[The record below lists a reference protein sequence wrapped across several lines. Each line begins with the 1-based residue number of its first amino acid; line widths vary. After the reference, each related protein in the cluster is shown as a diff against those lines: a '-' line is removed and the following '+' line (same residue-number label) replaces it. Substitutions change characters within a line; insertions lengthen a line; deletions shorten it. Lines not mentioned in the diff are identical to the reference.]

1 MTPRISVIMPVYNN
15 APFLNEAIRSI
26 LSQSYRDI
34 EFLIIDDCSTDA
46 SLEIILSYQ
55 DERVRVV
62 QNNSKLGIACSL
74 NKGLD
79 LARGEY
85 IARMDGDDISRASR
99 FERQL
104 SCFDANSNIGICG
117 SWVRFFWNNRS
128 FIGSYPIEPDC
139 IKAYMLFSNPLAH
152 PSVMIRVSLLNKFNL
167 RYDENIVAAQD
178 FEFWRRCADC
188 FDIIN
193 LPDVLLDY
201 RIHGKGLTARKR
213 SISRKQLLA
222 ILSDSLLE
230 LDLDVSLEDLL
241 FHAEV
246 GNGSGMFTINEIIA
260 AEEWL
265 NNLIRVNREC
275 KRYSEEGVL
284 KAAAFV
290 WFRICRNSA
299 HLGWQIWWR
308 YRKVSFRHMYIPRW
322 KEIIVFWA
330 SILRA
335 GLTPFNSAKPQ
346 GRLDIKK
353 DVNES

>member
-1 MTPRISVIMPVYNN
+1 MTPRITVIMPVYNN

-26 LSQSYRDI
+26 LSQSYRDF
-34 EFLIIDDCSTDA
+34 EFLIIDDGSTDG
-46 SLEIILSYQ
+46 SREIIRSYQ
-55 DERVRVV
+55 DERIRLV
-62 QNNSKLGIACSL
+62 QNNSNLGISCSL

-85 IARMDGDDISRASR
+85 VARMDGDDISRASR
-99 FERQL
+99 FGRQL

-117 SWVRFFWNNRS
+117 SWVRFFGNNRS
-128 FIGSYPIEPDC
+128 FIGSYPIAPDC
-139 IKAYMLFSNPLAH
+139 IKAYMLF
-152 PSVMIRVSLLNKFNL
+152 NL
-167 RYDENIVAAQD
+167 GYDENIVAAQD

-188 FDIIN
+188 FDIVN

-230 LDLDVSLEDLL
+230 LDLDVSREDLL

-246 GNGSGMFTINEIIA
+246 GNGSGMFTINEIDA

-265 NNLIRVNREC
+265 INLIRVNREC
-275 KRYSEEGVL
+275 KRYSEEGML

-335 GLTPFNSAKPQ
+335 GLIPFNSAKPQ

-353 DVNES
+353 DINES